1 MKRKKLFCNILVF
14 GGDNDRDKETFS
26 IFLSLEKMKRKW
38 KEKQLQP
45 FRFPRCCFGVVSF
58 DNFIFIIGGFDGNRS
73 IASVE
78 CYDTVFNQWTIYP
91 NIHKRRSSCL
101 SLFCDKK
108 IYVVGGVAKSRL
120 IKEIEEFDLQTGCW
134 KVITKDIL
142 PTSGSGGVIYNKK
155 MYIFGGLRQDGD
167 ITSNLSYYDL
177 VSDTW
182 KILQPMKQNR
192 SSFGYCLYFL
202 ENKPIIVVAGGSN
215 TKTNL
220 TETCEYYDI
229 LDGKWETM
237 GDLHL
242 KCRYCSLVCYQEK
255 LYMVGGNDGNNC
267 LGTMESYNFNTQ
279 KWSIEYKNKQNI
291 FCGQGVLSY
300 EDILLEKKSKNKI
313 VINSTV
319 SWEGKFYKNKRDGL
333 FLRKE
338 GDITTEFY
346 FFNNVIVSK
355 EKYEFE
361 ISLKNLVIPRDF
373 VCPISMEMMRD
384 PVVTSIG
391 NTYDRQ
397 YIEQWLI
404 SNNTDPLTNITIE
417 PFVFPNILIKKLILN
432 FVQTE
437 KLKKKTS

>member
-1 MKRKKLFCNILVF
+1 MKRKQLFRNFFVL
-14 GGDNDRDKETFS
+14 GGDNDKEKETFS
-26 IFLSLEKMKRKW
+26 IFVSLEKTKRKW
-38 KEKQLQP
+38 KEELLQP
-45 FRFPRCCFGVVSF
+45 FHFPRCCFGIVSF

-78 CYDTVFNQWTIYP
+78 CYDIVFNQWTIYP

-101 SLFCDKK
+101 SLVYDKK
-108 IYVVGGVAKSRL
+108 IYVIGGVAKSRL
-120 IKEIEEFDLQTGCW
+120 IKEIEQFDLQTGCW
-134 KVITKDIL
+134 KVITKNIL
-142 PTSGSGGVIYNKK
+142 PCSGSGGVVYNNK
-155 MYIFGGLRQDGD
+155 MYIFGGLGQDGNSTD
-167 ITSNLSYYDL
+167 NLSFYNL
-177 VSDTW
+177 RTDTW
-182 KILQPMKQNR
+182 KILKPMKQSR

-202 ENKPIIVVAGGSN
+202 ENKPIIVIAGGSI
-215 TKTNL
+215 TKAIL

-229 LDGKWETM
+229 FDGKWVTM
-237 GDLHL
+237 GNLNS

-255 LYMVGGNDGNNC
+255 LYMVGGNDGDNC
-267 LGTMESYNFNTQ
+267 SGAIESYNFNTQ

-300 EDILLEKKSKNKI
+300 EDILLEKKAKNKI

-319 SWEGKFYKNKRDGL
+319 SWEGKFFKNKRDGL

-355 EKYEFE
+355 QEYEFE

-384 PVVTSIG
+384 PVVTSAG

-404 SNNTDPLTNITIE
+404 SNDTDPLTNITIE
-417 PFVFPNILIKKLILN
+417 PFVFPNILVKKLILN

-437 KLKKKTS
+437 KFQKKL